1 MLRKILLPVIFI
13 LLAWGFFVSP
23 EFKEVAAGVA
33 IFLVGMM
40 ALENGFKAF
49 TGGVLEKVLTR
60 STDRTW
66 KSLGFGFATTA
77 VMQSSSLVSVLT
89 ISFLSAGLID
99 LAAGIGIIFGSNI
112 GTTTGAWLVAGL
124 GLKVDIAA
132 YAMPMIV
139 FGVIFRFQTTTAL
152 KGVGSILAGIGF
164 LFLGIAY
171 MKSGF
176 ESAQEG
182 IDLTRFAMTGLLGV
196 LTYTGI
202 GIVATVIMQSSHAT
216 LILSIAALAAGQISY
231 ENSLAMAIGSN
242 VGTTVTAVLGSLNA
256 NAAGKRLAVAHLVF
270 NLITGAIAI
279 VFLSQLAGAV
289 DWISEFV
296 GIEEDSLTLKFAVFH
311 TLFNVIGV
319 TLMTPMIGLLVKT
332 LERRIPEKVPD
343 ISMPRYLNE
352 SAMELPDT
360 ALKAIVLEAIHLYR
374 NAREYMARGLGLSE
388 DETLSDKD
396 LTMVIERAE
405 IEPDLDLEDM
415 YERRIKGLY
424 SAIIEYGSRAE
435 PNMVPAQV
443 ELLYHI
449 RLAMRDIVQA
459 AKGVKHM
466 HTNLLQYGASDNAD
480 IRAQYDRLRSM
491 IAHILRALDRLSEDR
506 EAALE
511 RLKALKAEVRAA
523 DIVDNGQLDELIRA
537 NRISAVMASSLI
549 NDNAYAQNV
558 ADKLI
563 NVASTVSHDRTY
575 DLMRS
580 MRERFESIDPA
591 DELPGR
597 DAGANGGPPE
607 STR

>member
-1 MLRKILLPVIFI
+1 MLRKLLLPVIFI

-40 ALENGFKAF
+40 ALEDGFKAF
-49 TGGVLEKVLTR
+49 TGGVLERVLTR

-139 FGVIFRFQTTTAL
+139 FGVIFRFQKTTAL

-296 GIEEDSLTLKFAVFH
+296 GIQEDSLTLKFAVFH

-319 TLMTPMIGLLVKT
+319 ALMTPMIGLLVKT
-332 LERRIPEKVPD
+332 LMRMIPEKVPD

-480 IRAQYDRLRSM
+480 IRAQYDRLRKM

-511 RLKALKAEVRAA
+511 RLKELKAELRAA

-549 NDNAYAQNV
+549 NDNAYAQNI